1 MAVQQHVLNWLYSVL
16 TSEYQDVNRT
26 YNDVSQALSYFPSL
40 SPRTDVHSTAFPNG
54 ASALLLHLSGTIPAV
69 FRGATYRY
77 PISLWVPHNYPREA
91 PLVYVT
97 PTETMMVRPGQH
109 VDPQGQVYHPYLAGW
124 AEFWDKSTIGDFLII
139 LRDVFAKE
147 PPVIARQAPRAAP
160 PLPQASTPTPPPLP
174 PPPQE
179 LATPTFPPPN
189 QQQQSQQQ
197 QPPPPP
203 PKGNGQPQHSSA
215 NHTPSPPPVPPH
227 PSSRSNSAYPTA
239 QATQSPPPVPPHPS
253 SAAGGAVRSS
263 WYGASP
269 PPPQAVEAGP
279 SAARSNGAPPV
290 PGRPPYQQSPLG
302 QPPMSPSQQNQHPP
316 YGAYGQTSS
325 PPPQQPQSTG
335 YGQQAQAGYY
345 QHPQQQQ
352 SQQQPQQ
359 AYPQQQP
366 SPAQWQQ
373 QQQPPY
379 QQYNPQQQYPPQQQQ
394 QQQQQFQSFQQQQPP
409 LQQTQVRA
417 RQPPPP
423 DIMDE
428 PVQSSSNAPGQ
439 SGLGGAAEQSLAG
452 GPSSSGAAGSPP
464 PVPPNPEKDALLH
477 QLAQTLAMLR
487 QQSRS
492 KNDAS
497 MAGLQAQR
505 AAMLTAFGRLQQD
518 MSDVAQLSALL
529 TSNTDI
535 LHESLAAADNVV
547 ASSKQTPAPAVDD
560 LLVGPTVVA
569 NQLYD
574 LVAEE
579 RALADAVF
587 MLGRAVERGRV
598 SPAVFAK
605 MTRSLAREW
614 YLKKAL
620 VRKVGRGMG
629 LASA

>member
-1 MAVQQHVLNWLYSVL
+1 MAVQQHVLNWLYSIL

-40 SPRTDVHSTAFPNG
+40 SPRTDVHTFSNG
-54 ASALLLHLSGTIPAV
+54 TSALLLHLSGTIPAV
-69 FRGATYRY
+69 FRGAAYRY

-124 AEFWDKSTIGDFLII
+124 AEFWDKSTIGDFLTI

-147 PPVIARQAPRAAP
+147 PPVIARQASRPAP
-160 PLPQASTPTPPPLP
+160 LQASTPPPFRP
-174 PPPQE
+174 PTRE
-179 LATPTFPPPN
+179 LSSPPN
-189 QQQQSQQQ
+189 QHQPQSRQQQ

-203 PKGNGQPQHSSA
+203 PKGNEQTQYNPASHA
-215 NHTPSPPPVPPH
+215 PSPPPPPPPPVPPH
-227 PSSRSNSAYPTA
+227 PSSLRNSTY
-239 QATQSPPPVPPHPS
+239 ATSPELSTSPPVPPYSS
-253 SAAGGAVRSS
+253 SAANGNLRSS
-263 WYGASP
+263 WHGSIPPSSHAGGPPLVPVRPQFQSPLRQLSPSTSQQNERPPYDTHSHTTSP
-269 PPPQAVEAGP
+269 PPL
-279 SAARSNGAPPV
+279 
-290 PGRPPYQQSPLG
+290 QSYP
-302 QPPMSPSQQNQHPP
+302 
-316 YGAYGQTSS
+316 A
-325 PPPQQPQSTG
+325 G
-335 YGQQAQAGYY
+335 YGQQLQALYY
-345 QHPQQQQ
+345 QQHQSQYQQQLPFLHQ
-352 SQQQPQQ
+352 YNPHQQQPT
-359 AYPQQQP
+359 QQQVQAR
-366 SPAQWQQ
+366 S
-373 QQQPPY
+373 
-379 QQYNPQQQYPPQQQQ
+379 
-394 QQQQQFQSFQQQQPP
+394 
-409 LQQTQVRA
+409 

-428 PVQSSSNAPGQ
+428 PVQSSSTAPRLAPGATDDNRQ
-439 SGLGGAAEQSLAG
+439 ASGQ
-452 GPSSSGAAGSPP
+452 PSSDFTSPPP
-464 PVPPNPEKDALLH
+464 PVPLNPEKDALLH
-477 QLAQTLAMLR
+477 QLAQSLATLR
-487 QQSRS
+487 QQSCS
-492 KNDAS
+492 KNEAS

-505 AAMLTAFGRLQQD
+505 TAMLTAFGRLQQD
-518 MSDVAQLSALL
+518 LADVERLSAMLA
-529 TSNTDI
+529 SNTDI

-547 ASSKQTPAPAVDD
+547 ASSKQMPIPAVDD

-598 SPAVFAK
+598 NPAVFAK
-605 MTRSLAREW
+605 LTRSLAREW